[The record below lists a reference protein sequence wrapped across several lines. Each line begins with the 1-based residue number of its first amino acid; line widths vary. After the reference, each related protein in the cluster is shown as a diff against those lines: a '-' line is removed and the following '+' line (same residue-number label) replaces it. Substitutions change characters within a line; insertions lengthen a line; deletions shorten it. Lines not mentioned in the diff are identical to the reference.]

1 MNESSKRPRKPSAP
15 ASARRVRLIGRA
27 AMATIVVLA
36 VGITAAL
43 LYREGYFSGRDAD
56 GGPGGQVAIG
66 GPFTMTNQDG
76 KTVTDA
82 DFHGKYMLVYFGY
95 TYCPDVCPATLY
107 NITQAMAA
115 IGPLADKVTPVFITV
130 DPARDTPAR
139 MKNYVANFDK
149 RMVGLTGT
157 PEQLKTIAKEYRVYY
172 AKVPAKDGD
181 ANSYLMN
188 HSSVMYL
195 MDPDGHFKTHFS
207 AADDSKTLAAK
218 LKTIL

>member
-1 MNESSKRPRKPSAP
+1 MAEKKSTFLGPVVALALVIVAVVAFLAARQHFGP
-15 ASARRVRLIGRA
+15 AANGP
-27 AMATIVVLA
+27 ATVNL
-36 VGITAAL
+36 
-43 LYREGYFSGRDAD
+43 
-56 GGPGGQVAIG
+56 G
-66 GPFTMTNQDG
+66 GPFSLTDQDG
-76 KTVTDA
+76 KIVTDKDYA
-82 DFHGKYMLVYFGY
+82 GRYMLVYFGY